1 MCSIGSPTFSL
12 TFEALATAT
21 ASTAQL
27 RATLHA
33 AELEALIRVEMQR
46 LCPIPYGTMFS
57 VHPDSGT
64 WRVVIVRGG
73 SDDDDFFHIIH
84 LVARRLRTEF
94 DLEG

>member
-1 MCSIGSPTFSL
+1 
-12 TFEALATAT
+12 
-21 ASTAQL
+21 
-27 RATLHA
+27 
-33 AELEALIRVEMQR
+33 MQR

-94 DLEG
+94 DLEGRQ